1 MITHNSYFDDKVQ
14 SVGSTRNGRRFTVG
28 IIAEGEYHFGTD
40 AAERMSVTG
49 GELHV
54 KRDGSVAWLTYS
66 AGTSFEVGVKS
77 GFTVKSLG
85 GPAAYLCE
93 YL

>member
-28 IIAEGEYHFGTD
+28 VIAEGEYHFGTD
-40 AAERMSVTG
+40 AAERMTVTS
-49 GELHV
+49 GELHA
-54 KRDGSVAWLTYS
+54 KRDGSVTWAIYAT
-66 AGTSFEVGVKS
+66 GTAFEIGAKS
-77 GFTVKSLG
+77 GFTVKALG
-85 GPAAYLCE
+85 GPASYLCE